1 MDERHQDDD
10 VVVALSQIPVAAVL
24 VGTDGRVERV
34 NDEAAALLGERVD
47 DALGVAASEGIS
59 LVLGLSGQESHH
71 EATASHEL
79 VAVVSHELRAPLT
92 GVMGLLATVMEYWDR
107 FDDAERQRLL
117 QMAMENAERMG
128 RLLGEL
134 LDLSRLEAGQLSV
147 SRESV
152 DVVPLIDRVVEQVI
166 HAWTDGGGEKP
177 DIRVDLDVIPS
188 LAADEERL
196 GQVFTN
202 LIENALRYAAPPVTV
217 TAELE
222 ADQVTFLV
230 SDSGDGIAEA
240 DLHRI
245 FDKFVRRDA
254 ERRSGTGLGLH
265 IVRGLVEAHGGRVWA
280 TSTLGQGSQFHVQL
294 PLP

>member
-1 MDERHQDDD
+1 MGAVDERHQTDD

-134 LDLSRLEAGQLSV
+134 LDLSRLEAGRLSV
-147 SRESV
+147 NRTLM
-152 DVVPLIDRVVEQVI
+152 DVTPVIERVVEHVI
-166 HAWTDGGGEKP
+166 ESWVAGGGDKP
-177 DIRVDLDVIPS
+177 QITLDI
-188 LAADEERL
+188 
-196 GQVFTN
+196 G
-202 LIENALRYAAPPVTV
+202 
-217 TAELE
+217 
-222 ADQVTFLV
+222 
-230 SDSGDGIAEA
+230 
-240 DLHRI
+240 
-245 FDKFVRRDA
+245 
-254 ERRSGTGLGLH
+254 
-265 IVRGLVEAHGGRVWA
+265 
-280 TSTLGQGSQFHVQL
+280 
-294 PLP
+294 